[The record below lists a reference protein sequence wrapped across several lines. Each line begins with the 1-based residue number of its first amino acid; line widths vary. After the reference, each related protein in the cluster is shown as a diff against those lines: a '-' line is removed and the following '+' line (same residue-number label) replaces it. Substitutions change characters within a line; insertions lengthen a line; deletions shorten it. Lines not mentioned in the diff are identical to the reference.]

1 LAVSAAIIGLGPLA
15 VHLAL
20 RLPPINQVD
29 YADAW
34 FYSAYAWVPRHHFS
48 VFEWNYFSVRFP
60 AILSIGLFERVFGV
74 YGGYIVLRYLLAVGS
89 GAAVY
94 LAVRRFS
101 TVSVAAGA
109 TALLYLNPF
118 FSRMLLWDYASFVV
132 VSAGT
137 AGLALWWWTDG
148 RTLAWTLIPGGAL
161 AIAVF
166 ANVIFATALLILV
179 AVEGAAALRRGSRAV
194 LRLCLRLGVA
204 GASAVLV
211 FLVGFLGYERFTSLT
226 PDDLVRPTID
236 FLRSN
241 EQNSALYQHPVGDWL
256 GDELRIW
263 APVIVS
269 VALVAALRGRLFDTD
284 LRARVAQLCIGY
296 TAFLW
301 LYRFLVTSSV
311 LETWWAYSVVV
322 VVVAPALGVLID
334 EVSRDQRAGIWA
346 LVGVCALTALAI
358 RTFDGSA
365 VDLYGAISDRPR
377 LLWTI
382 VAAAVGGTLLLAAR
396 SRARRTAALV
406 AVVVSSTAMAWAPSV
421 FDGRGETGVFVS
433 NGDLDWDAYGGA
445 KQFVELVRDY
455 DARGHRV
462 YTWYPDTQGITNVGW
477 TMLPQLGST
486 VQVLGAPTRLN
497 KLEPLGKARLLQPD
511 VAYVL
516 AMSSRRN
523 DLTAART
530 ALRSAGF
537 QERMVQSGVLADG
550 RLRYVLIELTGKP
563 SA

>member
-1 LAVSAAIIGLGPLA
+1 MAVSAAIIGLGPLA
-15 VHLAL
+15 VYLAL

-118 FSRMLLWDYASFVV
+118 FSRMLLFWDYASFVV

-148 RTLAWTLIPGGAL
+148 RRLAWTLIPGGAL
-161 AIAVF
+161 ATAVF
-166 ANVIFATALLILV
+166 ANVIFATALLVLV
-179 AVEGAAALRRGSRAV
+179 AVEGAAALRRGTHAV
-194 LRLCLRLGVA
+194 LRLGLRLGVA

-211 FLVGFLGYERFTSLT
+211 FLAGFLGYEGFTSLT

-236 FLRSN
+236 FLRSK
-241 EQNSALYQHPVGDWL
+241 NSALYQHPVGDWL
-256 GDELRIW
+256 GHELRIW

-269 VALVAALRGRLFDTD
+269 VALIAALRGRLFGTD

-334 EVSRDQRAGIWA
+334 EVSRTKVRASGPSW
-346 LVGVCALTALAI
+346 GCCALTALGI

-377 LLWTI
+377 LVWTI

-396 SRARRTAALV
+396 SRATRTAALV
-406 AVVVSSTAMAWAPSV
+406 AVVVSSTAMSWAPST
-421 FDGRGETGVFVS
+421 FDGRGETGVLVS

-445 KQFVELVRDY
+445 KQFVELVSDY

-462 YTWYPDTQGITNVGW
+462 YTWYPDTQEYKRG
-477 TMLPQLGST
+477 LD
-486 VQVLGAPTRLN
+486 GAAT
-497 KLEPLGKARLLQPD
+497 ARDDGPCTG
-511 VAYVL
+511 VAD
-516 AMSSRRN
+516 ASQQ
-523 DLTAART
+523 ART
-530 ALRSAGF
+530 SREGPPAPAGC
-537 QERMVQSGVLADG
+537 
-550 RLRYVLIELTGKP
+550 RLCCSRCPRVGTI
-563 SA
+563 